1 MNDGIIKTCH
11 ECGKVQ
17 KEDKPQCE
25 NCGSSRFQY
34 KEQETKGKK
43 EEILTQILYDL
54 GRKYGFCS
62 KEELQDFFREQ
73 IGDQSPAGYKLI
85 GKKIAENFFFRGCA
99 KMETSNPLEAMKIAK
114 AEWRRL
120 TRTKEVTK
128 MSKEKEEE
136 FRTKFGLT
144 ENGFIILDLPKVQ
157 IPEELLKNGR
167 DFVYP
172 LDGFTGSSNMPKPP
186 MQSSAGNYIKINT
199 GNIYVSEKGEICIHP
214 YRFDEFCER
223 SSGVENA
230 IKTIRKDI
238 ENLPKLFQ
246 WALEIRKEQD
256 RMFAQICAMLPG
268 WKIRGLE
275 GMKYNRHEE
284 YLRNNF
290 WKHGKYSHGEI
301 RSWVEFLKNNGVDLT
316 PPEEEISC

>member
-1 MNDGIIKTCH
+1 M
-11 ECGKVQ
+11 
-17 KEDKPQCE
+17 
-25 NCGSSRFQY
+25 
-34 KEQETKGKK
+34 
-43 EEILTQILYDL
+43 
-54 GRKYGFCS
+54 
-62 KEELQDFFREQ
+62 
-73 IGDQSPAGYKLI
+73 
-85 GKKIAENFFFRGCA
+85 
-99 KMETSNPLEAMKIAK
+99 
-114 AEWRRL
+114 
-120 TRTKEVTK
+120 K
-128 MSKEKEEE
+128 MSKEEREKE

-144 ENGFIILDLPKVQ
+144 ENGFIILDLLKVQ
-157 IPEELLKNGR
+157 IPEELLENGR
-167 DFVYP
+167 EFVYP

-186 MQSSAGNYIKINT
+186 MQSSAGNYIKINA
-199 GNIYVSEKGEICIHP
+199 GNIYVSVKGKICVYP

-223 SSGVENA
+223 SGGVENA

-275 GMKYNRHEE
+275 GMKYNRNEE

-316 PPEEEISC
+316 PPEKQISLEDVAYYLYCLWYQTEGQKKKREKELKEARKKDKNYFKNLRRKFKKDVVKTAAILKANGLLN